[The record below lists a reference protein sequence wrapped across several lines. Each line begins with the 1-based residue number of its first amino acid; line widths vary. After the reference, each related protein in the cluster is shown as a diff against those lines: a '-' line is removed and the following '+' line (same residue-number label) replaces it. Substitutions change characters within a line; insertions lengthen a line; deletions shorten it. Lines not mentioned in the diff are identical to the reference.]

1 MSSRSTMR
9 KISLRNISAHKVRL
23 FLTVLAVVLGT
34 SFVSGAMMF
43 TNALSSTFD
52 EALASSFDGV
62 DVVVSPNGETGTTGI
77 PVEEVEKL
85 REDSRISNV
94 DIQASQSVVLAD
106 SDSKAIQLAGGSS
119 LGIYYPP
126 EEAVASAGDL
136 VEGNAPSGKDE
147 VAVTQAGAE
156 AHDLGV
162 GDSVLVVDSAGRYE
176 AKISGLISLETDS
189 DQTLNLKMEEA
200 GYLERYTDGATVPG
214 VMLAAAEGTSAQQL
228 VDALSAELGEN
239 YQVETGEKL
248 VDEATS
254 MIRDALSFV
263 QYFLVAFGLIAL
275 LVGTFIIA
283 NTFSMI
289 VAQRLR
295 EFALLRALGTSP
307 RQLTRSVVLEAFIV
321 GIFGSALGV
330 LGGMGLVAI
339 ISAVLNNMGM
349 PMGSSVGLTPASVLT
364 ALVLGTIVTVI
375 SAWAPARRAG
385 EVKPVEAM
393 RNMESTTVKSMMGR
407 TITGG
412 IVLVLGIALAIVGA
426 MMTEASTP
434 TRSILVGIGALF
446 VIVGTFFFSPAL
458 SMPVV
463 GGLGKVLG
471 APFGSVGRLAATN
484 SKRNPR
490 RTATTAFALTL
501 GIALVT
507 AIGML
512 SATMKDAVSDMM
524 EEQYTADYILQGPTN
539 GSIDMPKEAVT
550 DVRDVEGV
558 EHVVM
563 ISMNG
568 VAIDGSSVYGEGP
581 QAVSFVADGD
591 LAPVVKTETTEGSLD
606 LSKPGFVAS
615 KDFADSVGWSVG
627 DTLPLTVVGQDVGEI
642 ELVGTFTGN
651 DSVGS
656 IVVSQSSLD
665 NTPVADQSIP
675 QMMLVKGEEGVDQDE
690 LRHNLEEAVA
700 DYIVI
705 SVKSASEYAGET
717 VAMIDTMM
725 NILYALLA
733 LSVIVAVIGIINT
746 LALNVI
752 ERRQEI
758 GMLRAVGVK
767 RDQIRTMIT
776 LESVQIAIYGAVIG
790 IAIGLGLG
798 WAFVTVM
805 SGEGLD
811 APVSV
816 PWGQVLLMLVG
827 SGVVGVIA
835 AMWPAIKA
843 SRTPPLDAI
852 TD

>member
-1 MSSRSTMR
+1 
-9 KISLRNISAHKVRL
+9 
-23 FLTVLAVVLGT
+23 
-34 SFVSGAMMF
+34 
-43 TNALSSTFD
+43 
-52 EALASSFDGV
+52 
-62 DVVVSPNGETGTTGI
+62 
-77 PVEEVEKL
+77 
-85 REDSRISNV
+85 
-94 DIQASQSVVLAD
+94 
-106 SDSKAIQLAGGSS
+106 
-119 LGIYYPP
+119 
-126 EEAVASAGDL
+126 
-136 VEGNAPSGKDE
+136 
-147 VAVTQAGAE
+147 
-156 AHDLGV
+156 
-162 GDSVLVVDSAGRYE
+162 
-176 AKISGLISLETDS
+176 
-189 DQTLNLKMEEA
+189 
-200 GYLERYTDGATVPG
+200 
-214 VMLAAAEGTSAQQL
+214 
-228 VDALSAELGEN
+228 
-239 YQVETGEKL
+239 
-248 VDEATS
+248 

>member
-1 MSSRSTMR
+1 MSSGSTMR

-52 EALASSFDGV
+52 EAISSSFDGV
-62 DVVVSPNGETGTTGI
+62 DVVVTPSSDSSLSGV
-77 PVEEVEKL
+77 PVETVDSL
-85 REDSRISNV
+85 RNDDRINNV
-94 DIQASQSVVLAD
+94 NINASQSVVLAD
-106 SDSKAIQLAGGSS
+106 SDSKAIQATGGSS
-119 LGIYYPP
+119 LSIFYSPDDS
-126 EEAVASAGDL
+126 VAAAPDL
-136 VEGNAPSGKDE
+136 VEGNVPSGTEE
-147 VAVTQAGAE
+147 VVASQAGAE
-156 AHDLGV
+156 ANGIGV
-162 GDSVLVVDSAGRYE
+162 GDSILVVDSSGRFNVTVT
-176 AKISGLISLETDS
+176 GLVAPEIDS
-189 DQTLNLKMEEA
+189 DQALNLRMDEA
-200 GYLERYTDGATVPG
+200 GYLERYTDGVTVPG
-214 VMLAAAEGTSAQQL
+214 LTLSAAEGTTPQEL
-228 VDALSAELGEN
+228 VDALSSELGAD
-239 YQVETGEKL
+239 YSVETGEAL
-248 VDEATS
+248 VEEATS
-254 MIRDALSFV
+254 MIREALSFV

-289 VAQRLR
+289 VAQRMR

-307 RQLTRSVVLEAFIV
+307 GQLTRSVVLEAIIV

-330 LGGMGLVAI
+330 LGGMGLVWA
-339 ISAVLNNMGM
+339 ISAVLNSMGM
-349 PMGSSVGLTPASVLT
+349 PMGSSVGITPSVVIIS
-364 ALVLGTIVTVI
+364 LVLGTVVTVV

-393 RNMESTTVKSMMGR
+393 RNMESTTVRSMMGR

-412 IVLVLGIALAIVGA
+412 IILALGIILAVAGA
-426 MMTEASTP
+426 MMNDSSTA
-434 TRSILVGIGALF
+434 TRSILVGFGALF
-446 VIVGTFFFSPAL
+446 VIVGTFFFSAAL

-463 GGLGKVLG
+463 GGLGRIIG
-471 APFGSVGRLAATN
+471 APFGSIGRLAATN

-524 EEQYTADYILQGPTN
+524 EQQYTADYILQGPTN
-539 GSIDMPKEAVT
+539 ANITMPKDAVN
-550 DVRDVEGV
+550 DVREAEGV
-558 EHVVM
+558 ADVVM
-563 ISMNG
+563 VNMNMAS
-568 VAIDGSSVYGEGP
+568 VDGQYSYGQMG
-581 QAVSFVADGD
+581 QNLTFTADGD
-591 LAPVVKTETTEGSLD
+591 VSQVISTESVNGSLD
-606 LSKPGFVAS
+606 LTNPGVIATQA
-615 KDFADSVGWSVG
+615 FADQNGWAVG
-627 DTLPLTVVGQDVGEI
+627 DSLELGAMGQSVGEI
-642 ELVGTFTGN
+642 ELIGTFTGN
-651 DSVGS
+651 DAIGQM
-656 IVVSQSSLD
+656 VVSEASLAD
-665 NTPVADQSIP
+665 TPLADQSVP
-675 QMMLVKGEEGVDQDE
+675 QLMLVKGEDGIDKEQ
-690 LRHNLEEAVA
+690 LRTNLEEAVA

-705 SVKSASEYAGET
+705 SVKSAQEFAGET
-717 VAMIDTMM
+717 AAMIDIMM

-733 LSVIVAVIGIINT
+733 LSVIVAIIGIINT

-758 GMLRAVGVK
+758 GMLRAVGMK
-767 RDQIRTMIT
+767 RGQIRTMIT

-811 APVSV
+811 ASVSV
-816 PWGQVLLMLVG
+816 PWGQVALMLVG
-827 SGVVGVIA
+827 SAVVGVIA
-835 AMWPAIKA
+835 ALWPATKA

>member
-1 MSSRSTMR
+1 MNSRSTMR
-9 KISLRNISAHKVRL
+9 RISLRNIGAHKVRL

-52 EALASSFDGV
+52 EAISSSFDGV
-62 DVVVSPNGETGTTGI
+62 DVVVSASAESDVQGV
-77 PVEEVEKL
+77 PVETVESL
-85 REDSRISNV
+85 RADERVSNV
-94 DIQASQSVVLAD
+94 NINASQSVVLAD
-106 SDSKAIQLAGGSS
+106 GDSKAIQTTGGSS
-119 LGIYYPP
+119 LSIYYDA
-126 EEAVASAGDL
+126 EQAVAKAPEL
-136 VEGNAPSGKDE
+136 VEGDAPTGTEE
-147 VAVTQAGAE
+147 VLASQAGAE
-156 AHDLGV
+156 ANGLGV
-162 GDSVLVVDSAGRYE
+162 GDSILVVDSSGRYNVS
-176 AKISGLISLETDS
+176 ITGLTSTETDS
-189 DQTLNLKMEEA
+189 ASALNLMMSED
-200 GYLERYTDGATVPG
+200 GYLERYTDGVTVPG
-214 VMLAAAEGTSAQQL
+214 VTLSAAEGTTPQAL
-228 VDALSAELGEN
+228 VDALSSELGPN
-239 YQVETGEKL
+239 FDVETGEAL
-248 VDEATS
+248 VEQATG
-254 MIRDALSFV
+254 MITQALSFV

-289 VAQRLR
+289 VAQRMR
-295 EFALLRALGTSP
+295 EFALLRALGASP
-307 RQLTRSVVLEAFIV
+307 GQITRSVVLEASIV
-321 GIFGSALGV
+321 GLFGSALGV

-339 ISAVLNNMGM
+339 ISAVLNNFGM
-349 PMGSSVGLTPASVLT
+349 PMGSSVGLTPSAVIT
-364 ALVLGTIVTVI
+364 ALVLGTVVTII

-393 RNMESTTVKSMMGR
+393 RNMETTTVRSMMGR

-412 IVLVLGIALAIVGA
+412 IILALGIIFAVAGA
-426 MMTEASTP
+426 MMTDSSTG
-434 TRSILVGIGALF
+434 TRSILVGAGALF

-463 GGLGKVLG
+463 GGLGRILG
-471 APFGSVGRLAATN
+471 APFASVGSLAATN

-539 GSIDMPKEAVT
+539 GAITMPKESVN
-550 DVRDVEGV
+550 DVRDAEGVADVVMVSMNSASVEG
-558 EHVVM
+558 
-563 ISMNG
+563 
-568 VAIDGSSVYGEGP
+568 
-581 QAVSFVADGD
+581 QASYSQFGQALSFTGDGD
-591 LAPVVKTETTEGSLD
+591 LSKVISTESIDGSLD
-606 LSKPGFVAS
+606 LSNPGFVATQA
-615 KDFADSVGWSVG
+615 FAEQNGWEVG
-627 DTLPLTVVGQDVGEI
+627 DTLSLEAAGQQIGEV
-642 ELVGTFTGN
+642 ELLGTFTGN
-651 DSVGS
+651 DAVGNMMIS
-656 IVVSQSSLD
+656 DSSFAD
-665 NTPVADQSIP
+665 TPVADQGVP
-675 QMMLVKGEEGVDQDE
+675 QMMLVDGEEGFDQE
-690 LRHNLEEAVA
+690 QLRTNLEEAVA

-705 SVKSASEYAGET
+705 SVKSATEYAGET
-717 VAMIDTMM
+717 VAIIDTMM

-767 RDQIRTMIT
+767 RGQIRTMIT

-816 PWGQVLLMLVG
+816 PWDQVLLMLVG
-827 SGVVGVIA
+827 SAVVGVVA
-835 AMWPAIKA
+835 ALWPAVKA

>member
-1 MSSRSTMR
+1 MNSGSTMR
-9 KISLRNISAHKVRL
+9 RISLRNIGAHKVRL

-52 EALASSFDGV
+52 EAIASSFDGV
-62 DVVVSPNGETGTTGI
+62 DVVVSPNGASEVQGV
-77 PVEEVEKL
+77 PVETVESL
-85 REDSRISNV
+85 REDSRISNLN
-94 DIQASQSVVLAD
+94 INGSQSVVLAD
-106 SDSKAIQLAGGSS
+106 ADSKAIQTTGGSS
-119 LGIYYPP
+119 LSIYYSADD
-126 EEAVASAGDL
+126 AVAQAPELAEGD
-136 VEGNAPSGKDE
+136 APTGSEE
-147 VAVTQAGAE
+147 VLASQAGAE
-156 AHDLGV
+156 ANGLGV
-162 GDSVLVVDSAGRYE
+162 GDSILVVDSSGRYNVT
-176 AKISGLISLETDS
+176 ITGLTTTDTDS
-189 DQTLNLKMEEA
+189 ATALNLQMSEA
-200 GYLERYTDGATVPG
+200 GYLERYTDGVTVPS
-214 VMLAAAEGTSAQQL
+214 VTLSAADGTTPQEL
-228 VDALSAELGEN
+228 VDTLTTELGSN
-239 YQVETGEKL
+239 FDVETGEAL
-248 VDEATS
+248 VEQATG
-254 MIRDALSFV
+254 MITQALSFV

-289 VAQRLR
+289 VAQRMR
-295 EFALLRALGTSP
+295 EFALLRALGAAP
-307 RQLTRSVVLEAFIV
+307 GQITRSVVLEASIV
-321 GIFGSALGV
+321 GLFGSALGV

-349 PMGSSVGLTPASVLT
+349 PMGSSVGLTPTAVIT
-364 ALVLGTIVTVI
+364 ALVLGTVVTIV

-393 RNMESTTVKSMMGR
+393 RNMETTTVRSMMGR

-412 IVLVLGIALAIVGA
+412 IVLALGIIFAIAGA
-426 MMTEASTP
+426 MMTDSSTA

-463 GGLGKVLG
+463 GGLGRVIG
-471 APFGSVGRLAATN
+471 APFGSVGSLAATN

-524 EEQYTADYILQGPTN
+524 AEQYTADYILQGPTN
-539 GSIDMPKEAVT
+539 GSITMPKESVN
-550 DVRDVEGV
+550 DVRDAEGV
-558 EHVVM
+558 ADVVL
-563 ISMNG
+563 ISMNS
-568 VAIDGSSVYGEGP
+568 ASVNG
-581 QAVSFVADGD
+581 QASYSQLGQSISFIADGD
-591 LAPVVKTETTEGSLD
+591 LSKVISTESVDGSLD
-606 LSKPGFVAS
+606 LSNPGVVTNQT
-615 KDFADSVGWSVG
+615 FADENGWAVG
-627 DTLPLTVVGQDVGEI
+627 DTLQLESMGQTIGDI
-642 ELVGTFTGN
+642 ELIGTFTGN
-651 DSVGS
+651 DAIGDMVISN
-656 IVVSQSSLD
+656 SSLAD
-665 NTPVADQSIP
+665 TPAADTAVP
-675 QMMLVKGEEGVDQDE
+675 QMMLVEGQEGFDKEQ
-690 LRHNLEEAVA
+690 LRTNLEDAVA

-705 SVKSASEYAGET
+705 SVKSATEFAGET
-717 VAMIDTMM
+717 VGMIDTMM

-767 RDQIRTMIT
+767 RGQIRTMIT

-811 APVSV
+811 AAVSI
-816 PWGQVLLMLVG
+816 PWGQVGLMLVG

-835 AMWPAIKA
+835 ALWPAIKA
-843 SRTPPLDAI
+843 SKTPPLDAI

>member
-214 VMLAAAEGTSAQQL
+214 VMLAAPEGTSAQQL

>member
-1 MSSRSTMR
+1 MNSGSTMR
-9 KISLRNISAHKVRL
+9 RISLRNIGAHKVRL

-52 EALASSFDGV
+52 EAIASSFDGV
-62 DVVVSPNGETGTTGI
+62 DVVVSPNGASEVQGV
-77 PVEEVEKL
+77 PVEAVESL
-85 REDSRISNV
+85 REDSRINHLN
-94 DIQASQSVVLAD
+94 INGSQTVVLAD
-106 SDSKAIQLAGGSS
+106 ADSKAIQTTGGSS
-119 LGIYYPP
+119 LSIYYSADD
-126 EEAVASAGDL
+126 AVAQAPEL
-136 VEGNAPSGKDE
+136 AEGEAPTGTEE
-147 VAVTQAGAE
+147 VLASKAGAE
-156 AHDLGV
+156 ANGLGV
-162 GDSVLVVDSAGRYE
+162 GDQILVVDSSGRYNVT
-176 AKISGLISLETDS
+176 ITGLTTTETDS
-189 DQTLNLKMEEA
+189 ATALNLQMSEA
-200 GYLERYTDGATVPG
+200 GYLERYTDGATVPS
-214 VMLAAAEGTSAQQL
+214 VMLSAADGTTPQEL
-228 VDALSAELGEN
+228 VDALAAELGSN
-239 YQVETGEKL
+239 FDVETGEAL
-248 VDEATS
+248 VEQATG
-254 MIRDALSFV
+254 MITQALSFV

-289 VAQRLR
+289 VAQRMR
-295 EFALLRALGTSP
+295 EFALLRALGAAP
-307 RQLTRSVVLEAFIV
+307 GQITRSVVLEATIV
-321 GIFGSALGV
+321 GLFGSALGV

-339 ISAVLNNMGM
+339 ISAVLNNLGM
-349 PMGSSVGLTPASVLT
+349 PMGSSVGLTPSAVVT
-364 ALVLGTIVTVI
+364 ALVLGTVVTIV

-393 RNMESTTVKSMMGR
+393 RNMETTTMRSMMGR

-412 IVLVLGIALAIVGA
+412 IVLVLGIIFAIAGA
-426 MMTEASTP
+426 MMTDSSTA

-463 GGLGKVLG
+463 GGLGKVIG
-471 APFGSVGRLAATN
+471 APFGSVGSLAATN

-524 EEQYTADYILQGPTN
+524 AEQYTADYILQGPTN
-539 GSIDMPKEAVT
+539 GSITMPKESVD
-550 DVRDVEGV
+550 DVRDAEGV
-558 EHVVM
+558 ADVVLV
-563 ISMNG
+563 SMNS
-568 VAIDGSSVYGEGP
+568 ASVNG
-581 QAVSFVADGD
+581 QASYSQLGQSVTFVADGD
-591 LAPVVKTETTEGSLD
+591 LSKVISTESIDGSLD
-606 LSKPGFVAS
+606 LSNPGVVTNQT
-615 KDFADSVGWSVG
+615 FADENGWAVG
-627 DTLPLTVVGQDVGEI
+627 DTLQLESMGQTIGDI
-642 ELVGTFTGN
+642 ELIGTFTGN
-651 DSVGS
+651 DAIGNMIISE
-656 IVVSQSSLD
+656 SSLAD
-665 NTPVADQSIP
+665 TPAADTAVP
-675 QMMLVKGEEGVDQDE
+675 QMMLVVGEEGFDKEQ
-690 LRHNLEEAVA
+690 LRTNLEDAVA

-705 SVKSASEYAGET
+705 SVKSATEFAGET

-733 LSVIVAVIGIINT
+733 LSVIVAIIGIINT

-767 RDQIRTMIT
+767 RGQVRTMIT

-811 APVSV
+811 AAVSI
-816 PWGQVLLMLVG
+816 PWGQVGLMLVG
-827 SGVVGVIA
+827 SAVVGVIA
-835 AMWPAIKA
+835 ALWPAVKA